1 MTENTYF
8 QINRHKFVHETME
21 DEVVMVNLD
30 SGIYYSLDSSS
41 IWVWRAILAGYSLTE
56 IIQFGKSK
64 FDVSDE
70 ELLRALNTFLDKM
83 KEEGIVV
90 TASSP
95 WKEAEIPPSGDDTP
109 KSPFTPPRLELYS
122 DMQDL
127 LLLDPIHDV
136 DESGWPNAA
145 NRN

>member
-41 IWVWRAILAGYSLTE
+41 IWVWRAILAEYSLTE
-56 IIQFGKSK
+56 MVEFGKSK
-64 FDVSDE
+64 FDVSEE
-70 ELLRALNTFLDKM
+70 ELQMALNTFLDKM

-90 TASSP
+90 TAISP
-95 WKEAEIPPSGDDTP
+95 SKEAKISLSGDDTP
-109 KSPFTPPRLELYS
+109 KSPFSPPRLELYS

-136 DESGWPNAA
+136 DESGWPHSA